1 MASINE
7 EEIEATVQK
16 LYTNSEELGNVLYAL
31 TQPNNTDLKRATLLI
46 HRFMDKPEAIM
57 PLVQQIET
65 SQHAEVRQVAA
76 VYLREQIEEF
86 YKKVPADIKPKLKGF
101 LITKLVS
108 LTNRAERL
116 AIGAAISSIAKYAF
130 VDENEGWN
138 ELLIALEKICKPA
151 QNTEL
156 REVGYILWRNLV
168 SFCGGALK
176 KHFGKILQIL
186 QVGLKDTK
194 SIKIQVES
202 VKSIGIM
209 VEFLENEK
217 EVAIIEG
224 FIPSMVGVIDKC
236 LKKGDE
242 ENVIAGME
250 VFNDLVESKV
260 PVIHK
265 HAEQLTKFNLKI
277 AAAKDELPM
286 TVRKQATNFATWMC
300 KSKPKTVMKH
310 NFIQPFLTLC
320 INLVIESSED
330 DIPKNQQQPQDPNN
344 PGQRDDEDDEKTAF
358 TSPLGIACDL
368 LDEIFLNIPSEQ
380 CFPIATKAIEK
391 LLMEQQSNRRKA
403 GYVLIAMMAEG
414 CKEIIGKGD
423 NLKMLIKACLKGI
436 TDDAMVVRKCSLEAI
451 SQICTHCNFDIL
463 QHHKMIL
470 PNIFRVFEKQNEEIR
485 VKERAL
491 SAIEMFI
498 DAYDPNDDNDNQPS
512 ADNDQFRIVTY
523 LQEIMN
529 VIGKCLETQSQE
541 LQKQAIS
548 TLSSCAQAAL
558 TNFNIYL
565 PKVIQLL
572 DSLMQI
578 KDEDKIE
585 LRAEATSCL
594 GSVAGAVGFDSFKS
608 ILPKFHQYVMD
619 GLMEIDNSDIR
630 EASFMYFSELA
641 EIMGNDILKLD
652 SFEEMLN
659 FILYVMEDDDG
670 LMVELPDDGFKDAIP
685 QNLLKAEDQMAEM
698 EAMEQNQLQ
707 QLSEEE
713 MNRLLQEAIAQE
725 EADDDDD
732 NADDD
737 EEEIL
742 RNHVGQL
749 KTIKLN
755 VTTGFMEEKAAAV
768 HALTSFI
775 KNGGFG
781 FLQHMDECWERL
793 TYLWEYPHSLVK
805 MSVAACFN
813 EFFTLIVNHS
823 LQDNPQAIIIDG
835 KENNKKYP
843 YEQGITIAY
852 NSNVQNWIDTIFPL
866 YIQAIRDETD
876 RDALNVVV
884 DYFIDELKVLGPD
897 SISAS
902 MEDLIGSIN
911 LYLKEECQ
919 CQQSSDPRNNDT
931 KEIGTKHQWIS
942 DTIADLIATLAELFG
957 NKFASI
963 FDKVFNNLLHFGR
976 ESRHPQD
983 QAMVVGC
990 IADCCSRLNDNI
1002 LNDKCKNPNS
1012 TKCEL
1017 MSPFSDTI
1025 YKLALRIAQSQDVNM
1040 RQNALY
1046 CMGAMA
1052 TCCDTKSNLTHS
1064 TQILQC
1070 IKSYMQLPNNG
1081 TRQEKLVR
1089 DNAVSA
1095 LGKVL
1100 IAEPKSLPTKDLL
1113 PIFLNS
1119 LPLTCDFTENQYV
1132 YNIIGLFI
1140 RNHTSLIQPH
1150 IEQSLGL
1157 LGLALSDNEVPQQ
1170 TTNKIIDLFK
1180 TICNDSNIQTIV
1192 QTKLPQ
1198 KAQENIFKAL
1208 QSK

>member
-1 MASINE
+1 M
-7 EEIEATVQK
+7 
-16 LYTNSEELGNVLYAL
+16 
-31 TQPNNTDLKRATLLI
+31 
-46 HRFMDKPEAIM
+46 
-57 PLVQQIET
+57 T
-65 SQHAEVRQVAA
+65 S
-76 VYLREQIEEF
+76 QIEEF
-86 YKKVPADIKPKLKGF
+86 YKKVPKDVKPKLKNF

-108 LTNRAERL
+108 LSNRAERL

-138 ELLIALEKICKPA
+138 ELLVALEKICKPD
-151 QNTEL
+151 QNVDL

-186 QVGLKDTK
+186 QVGLKDDK
-194 SIKIQVES
+194 SIKIEVES

-242 ENVIAGME
+242 DNVIAGME

-277 AAAKDELPM
+277 ASAKDELPM

-300 KSKPKTVMKH
+300 KSKPKTVIKH
-310 NFIQPFLTLC
+310 NFVQPFITLC
-320 INLVIESSED
+320 INLVIESTD
-330 DIPKNQQQPQDPNN
+330 DELSGSRRQQQQNN
-344 PGQRDDEDDEKTAF
+344 NNNNNTNDDNDDQDEKVQF
-358 TSPLGIACDL
+358 LSPLGIACDL
-368 LDEIFLNIPSEQ
+368 LDELFLNIPSEQ

-391 LLMEQQSNRRKA
+391 LLTEQQPNRKKA
-403 GYVLIAMMAEG
+403 GYVLIAMMSEG
-414 CKEIIGKGD
+414 CKEVIGKGD
-423 NLKMLIKACLKGI
+423 NLKMLLKACLKGM
-436 TDDAMVVRKCSLEAI
+436 TDEAAIVRKCSLEAI

-463 QHHKMIL
+463 QYHKMIL
-470 PNIFRVFEKQNEEIR
+470 PNIFKIFENQNEEIK

-498 DAYDPNDDNDNQPS
+498 DAYDPNDDNDNKPN
-512 ADNDQFRIVTY
+512 DNNDQFKIVTY
-523 LQEIMN
+523 LQDIMN
-529 VIGKCLETQSQE
+529 VIGKCLETQSQD

-548 TLSSCAQAAL
+548 TLSSCAQASL
-558 TNFNIYL
+558 SNFNIYL

-578 KDEDKIE
+578 KDENKID

-594 GSVAGAVGFDSFKS
+594 GAVAGAVGFDSFKS
-608 ILPKFHQYVMD
+608 ILPKFHGYVMN
-619 GLMEIDNSDIR
+619 GLMDIDNSDIR

-641 EIMGNDILKLD
+641 DIMGSDILKLE

-659 FILYVMEDDDG
+659 FLLFVIEDDDG
-670 LMVELPDDGFKDAIP
+670 LMVELPDDGFQDAIP
-685 QNLLKAEDQMAEM
+685 KNLLKAEDQMAEM
-698 EAMEQNQLQ
+698 EAMEQTRLQ
-707 QLSEEE
+707 QLSDEE
-713 MNRLLQEAIAQE
+713 MQKLLQDAIAAE
-725 EADDDDD
+725 EAEEQNDDDDD
-732 NADDD
+732 EEDD
-737 EEEIL
+737 EELL

-768 HALTSFI
+768 HALTAFI

-781 FLQHMDECWERL
+781 FLQHMEECWDRL

-805 MSVAACFN
+805 MSVASCFN

-823 LQDNPQAIIIDG
+823 LQDCKDAMPAEEGNNDN
-835 KENNKKYP
+835 NNKKYP
-843 YEQGITIAY
+843 YSKGITVQY
-852 NSNVQNWIDTIFPL
+852 NTNVQQWIDTIFPL
-866 YIQAIRDETD
+866 YIQAIRDEED
-876 RDALNVVV
+876 RDALNVII
-884 DYFIDELKVLGPD
+884 DFFIDELKILGPD
-897 SISAS
+897 SISS
-902 MEDLIGSIN
+902 NMEELIAAIN
-911 LYLKEECQ
+911 LYLKEETQ
-919 CQQSSDPRNNDT
+919 CQQSSDFRNTDT
-931 KEIGTKHQWIS
+931 LEITTKHQWIS

-957 NKFASI
+957 DKFVQI
-963 FDKVFNNLLHFGR
+963 FDKLFKNLLQFGR

-990 IADCCSRLNDNI
+990 IADCCSRLPMNI
-1002 LNDKCKNPNS
+1002 FNNNKSNR
-1012 TKCEL
+1012 KCEL

-1025 YKLALRIAQSQDVNM
+1025 YKLSLRIAQSQDVNM

-1046 CMGAMA
+1046 CIGAMS
-1052 TCCDTKSNLTHS
+1052 TCCDTKSNMKHS
-1064 TQILQC
+1064 TLILQC
-1070 IKSYMQLPNNG
+1070 IKTYMQLPSNG
-1081 TRQEKLVR
+1081 SRIEKLVR

-1095 LGKVL
+1095 LGKLL
-1100 IAEPKSLPTKDLL
+1100 ISEPASLPTKELL

-1119 LPLTCDFTENQYV
+1119 LPLTCDYTENQYV
-1132 YNIIGLFI
+1132 YDIISLFI
-1140 RNHTSLIQPH
+1140 RNQTSFIQPY
-1150 IEQSLGL
+1150 IEQGLGL
-1157 LGLALSDNEVPQQ
+1157 LGLALSDDEVPQE
-1170 TTNKIIDLFK
+1170 TTNKIIQLFK
-1180 TICNDSNIQTIV
+1180 TICSDNNIQKIV

-1208 QSK
+1208 QSNNNNGNQ

>member
-1 MASINE
+1 M
-7 EEIEATVQK
+7 
-16 LYTNSEELGNVLYAL
+16 
-31 TQPNNTDLKRATLLI
+31 
-46 HRFMDKPEAIM
+46 
-57 PLVQQIET
+57 
-65 SQHAEVRQVAA
+65 
-76 VYLREQIEEF
+76 
-86 YKKVPADIKPKLKGF
+86 
-101 LITKLVS
+101 
-108 LTNRAERL
+108 
-116 AIGAAISSIAKYAF
+116 
-130 VDENEGWN
+130 
-138 ELLIALEKICKPA
+138 
-151 QNTEL
+151 
-156 REVGYILWRNLV
+156 
-168 SFCGGALK
+168 
-176 KHFGKILQIL
+176 
-186 QVGLKDTK
+186 
-194 SIKIQVES
+194 
-202 VKSIGIM
+202 
-209 VEFLENEK
+209 
-217 EVAIIEG
+217 
-224 FIPSMVGVIDKC
+224 
-236 LKKGDE
+236 
-242 ENVIAGME
+242 
-250 VFNDLVESKV
+250 
-260 PVIHK
+260 
-265 HAEQLTKFNLKI
+265 
-277 AAAKDELPM
+277 
-286 TVRKQATNFATWMC
+286 
-300 KSKPKTVMKH
+300 
-310 NFIQPFLTLC
+310 
-320 INLVIESSED
+320 
-330 DIPKNQQQPQDPNN
+330 
-344 PGQRDDEDDEKTAF
+344 
-358 TSPLGIACDL
+358 ACDL
-368 LDEIFLNIPSEQ
+368 LDELFLNIPSEQ

-391 LLMEQQSNRRKA
+391 LLGEQQANRKKA

-436 TDDAMVVRKCSLEAI
+436 TDEAMVVRKCSLEAI

-463 QHHKMIL
+463 QFHKMIL
-470 PNIFRVFEKQNEEIR
+470 PNVFKVFQNQNEEVR

-498 DAYDPNDDNDNQPS
+498 DAYDPNDDNDNQPN
-512 ADNDQFRIVTY
+512 DNNDQFKIVIY

-529 VIGKCLETQSQE
+529 VIGKCLETQNQE

-548 TLSSCAQAAL
+548 TLASCAQASL

-578 KDEDKIE
+578 KDEDKLE

-619 GLMEIDNSDIR
+619 GLMEIDDSDIR

-641 EIMGNDILKLD
+641 EIMGSDILKLE

-685 QNLLKAEDQMAEM
+685 KNLLKAEDQMAEM
-698 EAMEQNQLQ
+698 EAMQQNEIQ
-707 QLSEEE
+707 QLSQEE
-713 MNRLLQEAIAQE
+713 MERLLQEAIDAE
-725 EADDDDD
+725 EAEDDDD
-732 NADDD
+732 NGDIDN

-823 LQDNPQAIIIDG
+823 LQDNPQAITIDDKDG
-835 KENNKKYP
+835 NNNKKYP

-866 YIQAIRDETD
+866 FIQAIRDETD
-876 RDALNVVV
+876 RDALNVIV

-902 MEDLIGSIN
+902 MEQLIGSIN

-919 CQQSSDPRNNDT
+919 CQSSSDTRNNDT
-931 KEIGTKHQWIS
+931 KDIGTKHQWIS

-957 NKFASI
+957 NKFAAI
-963 FDKVFNNLLHFGR
+963 FDKIFNNLLHFGR

-1002 LNDKCKNPNS
+1002 LNEKCKNPNS

-1025 YKLALRIAQSQDVNM
+1025 YKLSLRIAQSQDVNM

-1052 TCCDTKSNLTHS
+1052 TCCDTKSNLKHS

-1070 IKSYMQLPNNG
+1070 IKSYMQLSNSGP
-1081 TRQEKLVR
+1081 RPDKLVR

-1095 LGKVL
+1095 LGKIL
-1100 IAEPKSLPTKDLL
+1100 IAEPKSLPTKELL
-1113 PIFLNS
+1113 PVYLTA
-1119 LPLTCDFTENQYV
+1119 LPLTCDYTENQYV
-1132 YNIIGLFI
+1132 YNIIALFI
-1140 RNHTSLIQPH
+1140 RNYTSFIQPH
-1150 IEQSLGL
+1150 IETSLAL
-1157 LGLALSDNEVPQQ
+1157 LGLALSDNEVPQSS
-1170 TTNKIIDLFK
+1170 TNKIIDLFK

-1208 QSK
+1208 QN